1 MNQALTRTFFL
12 LIFFISLLI
21 PGCENF
27 RIAGES
33 GKYPADLDKI
43 RENGRL
49 VVVTGFNSVSYFI
62 YKGEPMGFNYE
73 LLEAFSDHLG
83 IDIELIAE
91 NDPGE
96 AVRMLNSGEADLA
109 VTGFNSDSRAAYNI
123 QLSEPLGQ
131 SAHVIVQKKPVRSG
145 DPGNTS
151 GYISNIEELAGK
163 QVFVQ
168 KGSPFASS
176 LKALAEEYQIR
187 TDIVEVPLDPEQ
199 LISLVDDGE
208 ISYTV
213 CNEDLARVNAGYHP
227 GLDVA
232 IVIGPERNHSWA
244 VRIENSDELLKELN
258 NWIISYRST
267 NAYAQL
273 YSKYYRNARS
283 RTIFNSDY
291 YALSTG
297 RVSQWDEIIKTCSDS
312 IDWDWRLL
320 ASLICQESRFN
331 PDVTSGAGA
340 YGLMQI
346 MPETG
351 KSMGIDITLSPRN
364 NILAGIKYIGR
375 LNSMFHDRIPD
386 ENERIR
392 FILASYNAGPGH
404 VLDAMRL
411 AGKNGHD
418 PLKWEDNVALWML
431 KKSEPEY
438 YNDKDVKNGYFRG
451 RESVAFVNEIL
462 DRYQHYTNIIQ

>member
-1 MNQALTRTFFL
+1 MKRTFFL
-12 LIFFISLLI
+12 LILFISVLI
-21 PGCENF
+21 PGCENL
-27 RIAGES
+27 RITGEPGHS
-33 GKYPADLDKI
+33 SADLEQI
-43 RENGRL
+43 RDRGRL
-49 VVVTGFNSVSYFI
+49 VAVTGFNSVSYFI

-83 IDIELIAE
+83 VDVELVAE
-91 NDPGE
+91 NDPLE
-96 AVRMLNSGEADLA
+96 AVRMLNSGEADLVA
-109 VTGFNSDSRAAYNI
+109 TGFNRDDRTLHHI
-123 QLSEPLGQ
+123 QFSEPVDQ
-131 SAHVIVQKKPVRSG
+131 SAHVLVQKKQDKSG
-145 DPGNTS
+145 EHGKHS
-151 GYISNIEELAGK
+151 GYVSNISHLAGK

-168 KGSPFASS
+168 KGSSFASR
-176 LKALAEEYQIR
+176 LKALVEENQIK
-187 TDIVEVPLDPEQ
+187 TDIIEVPLDPEQ
-199 LISLVDDGE
+199 LISLVENGE
-208 ISYTV
+208 IGYTV
-213 CNEDLARVNAGYHP
+213 CNENLARVNAGYHP
-227 GLDVA
+227 ALDVET
-232 IVIGPERNHSWA
+232 VLGTVHNLSWV
-244 VRIENSDELLKELN
+244 VRKDNSDELLEELN
-258 NWIISYRST
+258 SWISSYRKTS
-267 NAYAQL
+267 AYARL
-273 YSKYYRNARS
+273 YSKYFRNARS
-283 RTIFNSDY
+283 RTIVNSDY

-320 ASLICQESRFN
+320 ASLICQESRFL

-364 NILAGIKYIGR
+364 NILAGIKYLGR
-375 LNSMFHDRIPD
+375 LNSMFSERIPD

-431 KKSEPEY
+431 KKSEPRY

-451 RESVAFVNEIL
+451 RESVAFVDEIL
-462 DRYQHYTNIIQ
+462 NRYQHYTNIIQ